1 MMYKLLTIM
10 ITATP
15 QVAGKFLFPDNAD
28 FTINYYN
35 SSTCGENT
43 TAKNSTIKSLCLE
56 TQYVGGYPKCCN
68 TILQDVGLVENTTFD
83 KCYTYTTVN
92 STISGVMYHCELTNL
107 KGITTAET
115 FSYIG
120 AFLLAVLLITFLC
133 GCMYKCAKSKSGY
146 DRV

>member
-10 ITATP
+10 IIATT
-15 QVAGKFLFPDNAD
+15 QVTGKFLFPDNAD
-28 FTINYYN
+28 FTINYYK
-35 SSTCGENT
+35 SSKCGANT

-56 TQYVGGYPKCCN
+56 TQYEGGYPKCCN
-68 TILQDVGLVENTTFD
+68 TMLQDVGLVQNTTFD

-92 STISGVMYHCELTNL
+92 STISGVMYHCELTNME
-107 KGITTAET
+107 GITIEET

-133 GCMYKCAKSKSGY
+133 GCMYKCAKTRRGY